1 MTHFA
6 NPPPSIDT
14 VADVLPSI
22 VRGMA
27 EISRSLDVLV
37 EITLQA
43 TNLPEETA
51 EALIDL
57 GDSLSKQG
65 DRLMAAAIERRSS
78 GPGSILLLKGP
89 GHAVKERR
97 SRP

>member
-37 EITLQA
+37 EITL
-43 TNLPEETA
+43 
-51 EALIDL
+51 
-57 GDSLSKQG
+57 
-65 DRLMAAAIERRSS
+65 
-78 GPGSILLLKGP
+78 
-89 GHAVKERR
+89 
-97 SRP
+97 